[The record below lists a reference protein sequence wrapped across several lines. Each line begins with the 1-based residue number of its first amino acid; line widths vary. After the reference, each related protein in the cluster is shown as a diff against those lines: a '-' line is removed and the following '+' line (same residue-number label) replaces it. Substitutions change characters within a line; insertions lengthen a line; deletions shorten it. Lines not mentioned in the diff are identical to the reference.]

1 MPEWMW
7 TMNLIAKATIQSK
20 KGIKMGFI
28 QMPGTVGGK
37 QSLIH
42 FGDSGR
48 KQKHLGPQDYSVLRG
63 RKLHLNKFIL

>member
-37 QSLIH
+37 
-42 FGDSGR
+42 
-48 KQKHLGPQDYSVLRG
+48 
-63 RKLHLNKFIL
+63 